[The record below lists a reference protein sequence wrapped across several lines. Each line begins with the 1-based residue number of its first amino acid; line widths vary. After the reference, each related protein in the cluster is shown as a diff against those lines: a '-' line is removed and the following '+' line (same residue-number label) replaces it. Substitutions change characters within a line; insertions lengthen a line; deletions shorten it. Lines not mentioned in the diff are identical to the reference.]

1 MKKLLLA
8 TAIAALSVSAAN
20 AAPTIYGKA
29 FVGMDYVNVDD
40 EISAINKD
48 EDSVQ
53 INSYSS
59 RLGFKGAEAIT
70 ANTDVIYQYEVGI
83 NIDGNNGA
91 NDDANIAFKS
101 RDTYLGFKNDSY
113 GEFRFGRNTSVVDY
127 VNNVITSGSGFWDN
141 LGSNQLEENENGI
154 NMTDSGRRDNSVVW
168 KAPKYNGLPL
178 DVALM
183 YKANESLDDLPGDT
197 DAGFAA
203 AAMFDAG
210 AGITFGVAYD
220 NDVNLD
226 GDLIRGTAT
235 VDMSKYIAY
244 PVTVGGLY
252 QVADFDDS
260 NKMGGRGD
268 EKEKGFVV
276 SAKMGL
282 NNFAKPAA
290 VYVQYNNTSDVRGFD
305 GADSD
310 QIVVGGEYQ
319 FRSNMIAHAYVGQ
332 NSADN
337 VVGEDYDLFAAG
349 GGLEYKF

>member
-29 FVGMDYVNVDD
+29 FVGADYVSTDIDGAGSLDRDD
-40 EISAINKD
+40 S
-48 EDSVQ
+48 SVE

-59 RLGFKGAEAIT
+59 RLGFKGAEALS

-83 NIDGNNGA
+83 SVDGETSG
-91 NDDANIAFKS
+91 FSS
-101 RDTYLGFKNDSY
+101 RDTYLGLNNDKY
-113 GEFRFGRNTSVVDY
+113 GEFRFGRNTSVLDY
-127 VNNVITSGSGFWDN
+127 VNNVITSGSGYWDN
-141 LGSNQLEENENGI
+141 LGSSRLEENEKGS
-154 NMTDSGRRDNSVVW
+154 NMIDSGRINDSVIW
-168 KAPKYNGLPL
+168 KAPKYNNLPL

-183 YKANESLDDLPGDT
+183 YKADESSTSSDSE
-197 DAGFAA
+197 GFAA

-210 AGITFGVAYD
+210 TGITAGLAYD
-220 NDVNLD
+220 KDVNLT

-235 VDMSKYIAY
+235 VDMSKFIAY
-244 PVTVGGLY
+244 PITVGALY
-252 QVADFDDS
+252 QVADFD
-260 NKMGGRGD
+260 GGATGD
-268 EKEKGFVV
+268 EKEKGLVL

-290 VYVQYNNTSDVRGFD
+290 VYIQYNNTDNLLGFENSE
-305 GADSD
+305 SD

-319 FRSNMIAHAYVGQ
+319 LRSNMIAHAYVGQ
-332 NSADN
+332 NSAERGGIDA
-337 VVGEDYDLFAAG
+337 DLFAAG

>member
-29 FVGMDYVNVDD
+29 FVGMDYVSIDD
-40 EISAINKD
+40 EIGVDTINGINGTD
-48 EDSVQ
+48 EDSLQ

-83 NIDGNNGA
+83 AVDGESSG
-91 NDDANIAFKS
+91 FSS
-101 RDTYLGFKNDSY
+101 RDTYLGFKNDSL
-113 GEFRFGRNTSVVDY
+113 GEFRFGRNTSVLDY
-127 VNNVITSGSGFWDN
+127 VNNVLTSGNGYWDN
-141 LGSNQLEENENGI
+141 MGSNRLESNENGI
-154 NMTDSGRRDNSVVW
+154 NMTDSGRRNNSVIW
-168 KAPKYNGLPL
+168 KAPKYNNLPL

-183 YKANESLDDLPGDT
+183 YKADESFDGSSNS

-210 AGITFGVAYD
+210 TGITAGLAYD

-226 GDLIRGTAT
+226 GDLIRGTVT
-235 VDMSKYIAY
+235 VDMSKFVAY
-244 PVTVGGLY
+244 PVTVGALY
-252 QVADFDDS
+252 QVADFDS
-260 NKMGGRGD
+260 GAASRGD
-268 EKEKGFVV
+268 DKETGMVL

-282 NNFAKPAA
+282 TNFAKPAS
-290 VYVQYNNTSDVRGFD
+290 VFIQYNNTSDVLGNDGF
-305 GADSD
+305 DSD

-319 FRSNMIAHAYVGQ
+319 LRSNMIAHAYVGQ
-332 NSADN
+332 NSADDN
-337 VVGEDYDLFAAG
+337 GEDYDLFAAG
-349 GGLEYKF
+349 GGLEYRF

>member
-1 MKKLLLA
+1 MKKLLLV

-20 AAPTIYGKA
+20 AAPTVYGKA
-29 FVGMDYVNVDD
+29 FVGVDYVDIDD
-40 EISAINKD
+40 EISNKD
-48 EDSVQ
+48 EDAVQ

-59 RLGFKGAEAIT
+59 RLGFKGSEAIT

-91 NDDANIAFKS
+91 NNDSNIAFKS
-101 RDTYLGFKNDSY
+101 RDTFLGFKNDSY

-127 VNNVITSGSGFWDN
+127 VNNVVTAGSGFWDN
-141 LGSNQLEENENGI
+141 LGSNQLTANENGY
-154 NMTDSGRRDNSVVW
+154 NMTDSGRRDNSLVW
-168 KAPKYNGLPL
+168 KAPKYNNMPL

-203 AAMFDAG
+203 ATMFDAG
-210 AGITFGVAYD
+210 TGFTFGLAYD
-220 NDVNLD
+220 KDVNLD
-226 GDLIRGTAT
+226 GDLIRGSAT
-235 VDMSKYIAY
+235 VDLAKYMAA
-244 PVTVGGLY
+244 PVMLGAMY
-252 QVADFDDS
+252 QVADFDDT

-268 EKEKGFVV
+268 DKEKGLVV

-290 VYVQYNNTSDVRGFD
+290 VYIQYNNTDNLLGDDNS
-305 GADSD
+305 DSD
-310 QIVVGGEYQ
+310 QVVVGGEYAYKD
-319 FRSNMIAHAYVGQ
+319 NMIAHVWAGQ
-332 NSADN
+332 NSADL
-337 VVGEDYDLFAAG
+337 GGADYDLLAIG